1 MGEAAKQ
8 DDLRAHVEG
17 DWRSVHGIWA
27 NIKTY
32 LTAHIPTYVRDY
44 KTISLTNDSAWHDV
58 TVAAG
63 ATVVFLAF
71 KSINDNGTDY
81 TVLYTRKNG
90 ETVDFDG
97 IVQGFGRAGGG
108 IVQECDAD
116 GKFEYY
122 LTAVSGTA
130 ALVQMGYM
138 KVPG

>member
-1 MGEAAKQ
+1 MGEAAKK
-8 DDLRAHVEG
+8 DDLAYHIG
-17 DWRSVHGIWA
+17 ADWRSVHGIWG

-32 LTAHIPTYVRDY
+32 LAAHIPTYVRDY

-63 ATVVFLAF
+63 ATVVFLSF
-71 KSINDNGTDY
+71 RSINDSAADY
-81 TVLYTRKNG
+81 TKIYTRKNG

-97 IVQGFGRAGGG
+97 TVQGFGRAGGG
-108 IVQECDAD
+108 IVQECDVD

-122 LTAVSGTA
+122 LTAMSGTVV
-130 ALVQMGYM
+130 LVQMGYM